1 MEYPLSHRERRM
13 SALLTAAAT
22 ACLVLAA
29 CTSEEGGEPTE
40 APEAP
45 ESASPEV
52 IPRTWVEREVRV
64 RTLDRMMAEGDPQE
78 VMDNTGD
85 LGDRL
90 LETRIVQ
97 EGEAGYQVEL
107 DKDEWDPDAVTFTT
121 HLDAALAEAMSSN
134 EVTWC
139 EETVPGDEFVRSY
152 LDEHWEAFD
161 TEEEYVESIEGYV
174 GCQS

>member
-1 MEYPLSHRERRM
+1 MSHRERRAT
-13 SALLTAAAT
+13 ALLTAAVSS
-22 ACLVLAA
+22 CLALSA
-29 CTSEEGGEPTE
+29 CTSEEGG
-40 APEAP
+40 APAETPGAA

-52 IPRTWVEREVRV
+52 VPRTWVEREVRV
-64 RTLDRMMAEGDPQE
+64 RTLDRMMTEGDPQE

-85 LGDRL
+85 LGERL

-97 EGEAGYQVEL
+97 EGDDGYVVEL

-121 HLDAALAEAMSSN
+121 RLDAALAEAMSAN

-152 LDEHWEAFD
+152 LDEYWEAFD
-161 TEEEYVESIEGYV
+161 SEEEYVESIEAYV
-174 GCQS
+174 DCRS